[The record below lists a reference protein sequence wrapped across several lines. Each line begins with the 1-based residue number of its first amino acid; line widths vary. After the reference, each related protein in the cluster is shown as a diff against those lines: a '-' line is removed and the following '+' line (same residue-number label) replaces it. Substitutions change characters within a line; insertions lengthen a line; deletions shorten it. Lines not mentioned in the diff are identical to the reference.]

1 MRTSIRRSAY
11 LLGIMCLISATV
23 SCSVRHP
30 FAAQTDV
37 PNSVTGAPAAESSVD
52 PPPQQSL
59 GEAGVVRKTRSPDP
73 GAVAI
78 WLTSITVSRQGDY
91 DQAIFEFT
99 GTSIPGW
106 AVQSVADAVQNG
118 TRDILPIPGQSIL
131 EVLIF
136 EAPGPFTAPKTY
148 TGPPVVSNP
157 DSSQI
162 IMVQYA
168 TYGKGVTQAFIGLN
182 GVQPAFSVSALTDPT
197 RIVVDVAH

>member
-1 MRTSIRRSAY
+1 MYPTQLPAPLVGGSAFAIACGGGRRTQDQAARSRCGCD
-11 LLGIMCLISATV
+11 L
-23 SCSVRHP
+23 
-30 FAAQTDV
+30 
-37 PNSVTGAPAAESSVD
+37 VD
-52 PPPQQSL
+52 N
-59 GEAGVVRKTRSPDP
+59 
-73 GAVAI
+73 
-78 WLTSITVSRQGDY
+78 ITVSNQGDH
-91 DQAIFEFT
+91 DEAIFEFT

-106 AVQSVADAVQNG
+106 AVQFVAHAVLNG
-118 TRDILPIPGQSIL
+118 TRDMLPIPGQSIL

>member
-1 MRTSIRRSAY
+1 MRTCLRRSAY
-11 LLGIMCLISATV
+11 LLGIMCLVSATV
-23 SCSVRHP
+23 GCSVSHP

-37 PNSVTGAPAAESSVD
+37 PNSVTDAPTAESSQA
-52 PPPQQSL
+52 PPPQQSPAD
-59 GEAGVVRKTRSPDP
+59 AGVVRKTRVPDP

-78 WLTSITVSRQGDY
+78 SLSSITVNSQVDRDE
-91 DQAIFEFT
+91 AIFEFT

-106 AVQSVADAVQNG
+106 AVQSVGEAVQNG
-118 TRDILPIPGQSIL
+118 THDILPIPGRSIL

-136 EAPGPFTAPKTY
+136 EAPSPFTAAETY

-157 DSSQI
+157 DGSQI

-182 GVQPAFSVSALTDPT
+182 APQPAFSVSALTNPT

>member
-1 MRTSIRRSAY
+1 MDSPS
-11 LLGIMCLISATV
+11 
-23 SCSVRHP
+23 
-30 FAAQTDV
+30 
-37 PNSVTGAPAAESSVD
+37 
-52 PPPQQSL
+52 QQSL
-59 GEAGVVRKTRSPDP
+59 ANAGVVRKTRLPDP

-78 WLTSITVSRQGDY
+78 SLSSITVSRQGDH
-91 DQAIFEFT
+91 DEAIFEFT

-106 AVQSVADAVQNG
+106 AVQSVAAAVQNG
-118 TRDILPIPGQSIL
+118 THDILPIPGQSIL

-136 EAPGPFTAPKTY
+136 EAPGPFTASKTY

-162 IMVQYA
+162 TMVQYA

-182 GVQPAFSVSALTDPT
+182 SVQPAFAVSALTDPT

>member
-1 MRTSIRRSAY
+1 MRTCIRRSAY

-37 PNSVTGAPAAESSVD
+37 QNSVTGAPAAESSVD

-59 GEAGVVRKTRSPDP
+59 AEAGVVRKTRLPDP

-78 WLTSITVSRQGDY
+78 SLSSITVSRQGDH

-106 AVQSVADAVQNG
+106 AVQLVADAVQNG
-118 TRDILPIPGQSIL
+118 TRDTLPIPGQSIL

-136 EAPGPFTAPKTY
+136 ETPGPFTAPKTY